1 MIMRGCELSS
11 QSALG
16 GGSEQPCSSLR
27 QLAKRHR
34 RTIGT
39 EASGVAV
46 KRERIGARAYRL
58 KWASGVSYVL
68 SMIARMPNH
77 RVRMASVRPYPSR
90 LPSKS
95 QLKQRWR
102 A

>member
-46 KRERIGARAYRL
+46 KRAADWSRGLIDLNGHPAYRTFC
-58 KWASGVSYVL
+58 
-68 SMIARMPNH
+68 R
-77 RVRMASVRPYPSR
+77 
-90 LPSKS
+90 
-95 QLKQRWR
+95 
-102 A
+102 